1 MARCPVTVV
10 FVDHRTASPG
20 TPDFGVDPR
29 LVPSSRRTD
38 SRCSRYRA
46 TATSVHRAS
55 TVRRAW
61 AGGPCRPR
69 ASVVEGG
76 NRRSRE
82 LGLGMPLVQY
92 QQVSAATRAI
102 TRLTC
107 PGPRARRR
115 HRCGG
120 KYRLAGANS
129 IEWSHQHGDF
139 KQASRRAPQ
148 YGWAETGS
156 RLYRS
161 ISLGCR
167 DTASAY
173 QTSPSSSLR
182 PTQKLQSKV
191 VHARPVCTVSVPFV
205 VLTTL
210 RANSWSYHN
219 S

>member
-10 FVDHRTASPG
+10 FVNHRTASPG

-92 QQVSAATRAI
+92 QQVSAAY
-102 TRLTC
+102 
-107 PGPRARRR
+107 P
-115 HRCGG
+115 
-120 KYRLAGANS
+120 
-129 IEWSHQHGDF
+129 
-139 KQASRRAPQ
+139 
-148 YGWAETGS
+148 
-156 RLYRS
+156 YRS

-210 RANSWSYHN
+210 RANSWSYQN